1 MKKLTS
7 VLLVLIM
14 VLAMGVSAFAG
25 TIGNSALIG
34 GSADVTGDV
43 TVQINDNKTTTV
55 YYVDVTWGT
64 LAFTYNKNDNSGA
77 WDPQTHT
84 YGSGSSAAGWVE
96 NPNATVTINNHSNAD
111 IGVNVKFDGSG
122 TATSKTVDGVYAVLN
137 ESHAISGKLL
147 NAATQAY
154 GEAKKEGVDG
164 VTKVI
169 YTVTPGG
176 APTAETTKWSA
187 TPETLDKIVVTISKV
202 V

>member
-14 VLAMGVSAFAG
+14 VLAMGVSVFAG
-25 TIGNSALIG
+25 TIGNSALNG

-43 TVQINDNKTTTV
+43 TVQIDDNKTTIV

-64 LAFTYNKNDNSGA
+64 LAFTYNKNANSGA
-77 WDPQTHT
+77 WDPQTHE
-84 YGSGSSAAGWVE
+84 YGGDASEQGWVS

-111 IGVNVKFDGSG
+111 IGVNVKFAGSG

-169 YTVTPGG
+169 YTVIPEG
-176 APTAETTKWSA
+176 APTADTTTWNA
-187 TPETLDKIVVTISKV
+187 TPKTLDTIVVTISKV
-202 V
+202 I